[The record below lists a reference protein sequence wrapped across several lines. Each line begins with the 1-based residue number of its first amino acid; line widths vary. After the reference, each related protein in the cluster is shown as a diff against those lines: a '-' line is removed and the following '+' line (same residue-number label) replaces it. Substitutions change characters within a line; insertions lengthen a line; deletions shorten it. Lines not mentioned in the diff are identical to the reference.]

1 MKTGLLLAVSFF
13 GLTGLPAEP
22 LRSQGLSCGD
32 SSFTIDIRARTV
44 AGVSLD
50 MRADTLAELL
60 GPERIS
66 RSVEYLEGE
75 ASPLYLLDICG
86 HRLARHWNGL
96 SWRDPVFRTEEG
108 VGVGMPLAAFDS
120 IYGSGKAM
128 WSEAGIVIAYPFDD
142 REFFAMIDEEC
153 TTESRTG
160 EPTARS
166 RDCEV
171 LRLWIPFQSL
181 PE

>member
-1 MKTGLLLAVSFF
+1 MVLSSFAF
-13 GLTGLPAEP
+13 AGLPAEP
-22 LRSQGLSCGD
+22 LWSQSLSCDD
-32 SSFTIDIRARTV
+32 STFTIDIRARTV
-44 AGVSLD
+44 SGISLD

-60 GPERIS
+60 GPEGIS

-120 IYGSGKAM
+120 IYGSGTAM
-128 WSEAGIVIAYPFDD
+128 WSEAGIVIAYPVDD
-142 REFFAMIDEEC
+142 REFFATIDEGC

-160 EPTARS
+160 EPAARS
-166 RDCEV
+166 RDCEI